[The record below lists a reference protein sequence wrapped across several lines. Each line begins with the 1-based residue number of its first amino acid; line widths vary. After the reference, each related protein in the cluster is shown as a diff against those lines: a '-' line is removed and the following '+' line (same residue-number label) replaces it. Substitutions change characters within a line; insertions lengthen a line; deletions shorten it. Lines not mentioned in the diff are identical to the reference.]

1 MSTTR
6 QTEERALL
14 ARWAILRAGRLTLDY
29 FERGVTAEQKADA
42 TPVTIADREAE
53 ELLRD
58 LVKKHFPKDGF
69 LGEEYGEEK
78 GSSGYTWII
87 DPIDATKNFVR
98 GIPIFANLVGI
109 EYEGR
114 MVAGFA
120 NIPAQSRLYHA
131 VKGNGAYC
139 NDRPIRVSTIDQLD
153 DSQIIYS
160 SVDWFERAGTTG
172 FFLEVVRGADRTRG
186 FGDYYGF
193 TLVAEGAAEAMLE
206 PAINPWD
213 IACFQPII
221 EEAGGVFTDWEGNPT
236 VYGRGALVGNPAI
249 HAHLL
254 ERYRAHLADD
264 SNT

>member
-1 MSTTR
+1 MTPET
-6 QTEERALL
+6 QERALV

-29 FERGVTAEQKADA
+29 FEQGVTAETKADA
-42 TPVTIADREAE
+42 TPVTIADRQAE

-58 LVKKHFPKDGF
+58 AFRKHFPKDGF

-78 GSSGYTWII
+78 GTSGYKWII

-98 GIPIFANLVGI
+98 GIPIFANLVGL
-109 EYEGR
+109 EFEGK

-131 VKGNGAYC
+131 VVGGGAFC
-139 NDRPIRVSTIDQLD
+139 NDRPIRVSSIQELEG
-153 DSQIIYS
+153 SQIIYS

-172 FFLEVVRGADRTRG
+172 FFLDVVRTADRTRG

-236 VYGRGALVGNPAI
+236 VYGCGALVANPAI
-249 HAHLL
+249 HAQLL
-254 ERYRAHLADD
+254 DRYRAHLADK
-264 SNT
+264 SR